1 MASVAVAESVSIDR
15 TANAVSS
22 RRVGELS
29 RADLAD
35 YRARGYFVA
44 KGLFTREELGPV
56 LAGVDALLCAKLRL
70 VGCDASP
77 SDGDAVFDEIHA
89 KVLLLKRT
97 DRGALAS
104 VYDAMRKLTGFWSL
118 VGSPKI
124 AGVVSQLLGSSH
136 TGVAFRGAGI
146 RLDIPGEDEW
156 RSAWHQE
163 YHSQMS
169 AMNAVVAW
177 FNLVAVSHAM
187 GPVHMAEGSH
197 ALGLLPVRCHDPM
210 NTGKNYTQ
218 TFEIENVAEIASRYP
233 QVSFETEIGDVVF
246 LDFFLLHESGHNVSG
261 DKSRITCQV
270 RYFDM
275 NDATA
280 IAHDW
285 KGGWQEGG
293 DFTKLHPDKVV
304 S

>member
-1 MASVAVAESVSIDR
+1 MS
-15 TANAVSS
+15 
-22 RRVGELS
+22 ELS
-29 RADLAD
+29 SAELAG
-35 YRARGYFVA
+35 YRARGYHVA
-44 KGLFTREELGPV
+44 KGLFSRDELRPV
-56 LAGVDALLCAKLRL
+56 LAGVEALLCAKLQSL
-70 VGCDASP
+70 GQAAEP
-77 SDGDAVFDEIHA
+77 SRGDAVFDAIHE
-89 KVLLLKRT
+89 KVMLLKRT
-97 DRGALAS
+97 DRRALAS

-124 AGVVSQLLGSSH
+124 ASVVSQLLGSSH

-177 FNLVAVSHAM
+177 FNLVAVTHDM
-187 GPVHMAEGSH
+187 GPVRLAEGSH

-210 NTGKNYTQ
+210 NAGKNYTQ
-218 TFEIENVAEIASRYP
+218 TFEIENVVEIAGRYP
-233 QVSFETEIGDVVF
+233 HVAYETEIGDVVF
-246 LDFFLLHESGHNVSG
+246 LDFFLLHESGHNVSAE
-261 DKSRITCQV
+261 KSRITCQV

-275 NDATA
+275 TDATA

-293 DFTKLHPDKVV
+293 DFTKLHPDKVIP
-304 S
+304 